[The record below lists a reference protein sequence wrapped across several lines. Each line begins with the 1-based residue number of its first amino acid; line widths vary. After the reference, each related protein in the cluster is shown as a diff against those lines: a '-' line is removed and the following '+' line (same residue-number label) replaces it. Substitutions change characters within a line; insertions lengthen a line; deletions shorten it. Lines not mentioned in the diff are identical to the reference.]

1 MTYPNIDPIALELGP
16 LEIRWYGLAYAIGIL
31 AGWYLGQLR
40 AGRGH
45 APISKDQVTDIVLYV
60 SVAAIVGGRFGF
72 VLFYNTS
79 YFLSDPL
86 SLFRIWEGG
95 MSFHGGF
102 LGSIIGVW
110 LYGRLKKVE
119 FLKLTDFLSPL
130 CGIGLFFGRLANFI
144 NQELWGRETS
154 LPIAMIFPNDP
165 LQLARHPSQL
175 YEAALEGALLFAV
188 LWFYSAKPRA
198 TGLISGL
205 FVCGYGLFRF
215 LVEFVREP
223 DAGIGFVVADWVT
236 MGQLLSF
243 PLIILGL
250 WLIYRANN
258 LKRIK

>member
-16 LEIRWYGLAYAIGIL
+16 IEIRWYGIAYAVGIL
-31 AGWYLGQLR
+31 AAWYLGQLR
-40 AGRGH
+40 AAKGN
-45 APISKDQVTDIVLYV
+45 APISTPQVTDLVLYV
-60 SVAAIVGGRFGF
+60 AIAAILGGRIGF
-72 VLFYNTS
+72 VLFYHFS
-79 YFLSDPL
+79 HFLSDPL
-86 SLFRIWEGG
+86 SIFKIWEGG
-95 MSFHGGF
+95 MSFHGGV
-102 LGSIIGVW
+102 LGLIFGVW
-110 LYGRLKKVE
+110 IYGRLKQVE
-119 FLKLTDFLSPL
+119 FLKVTDFLSPL
-130 CGIGLFFGRLANFI
+130 CTIGLFFGRLANFI

-175 YEAALEGALLFAV
+175 YEAALEGALLFVV

-205 FVCGYGLFRF
+205 FVGGYGLFRF
-215 LVEFVREP
+215 FVEFVREP
-223 DAGIGFVVADWVT
+223 DADIGFVIAEWVT

-243 PLIILGL
+243 PLIIVGL